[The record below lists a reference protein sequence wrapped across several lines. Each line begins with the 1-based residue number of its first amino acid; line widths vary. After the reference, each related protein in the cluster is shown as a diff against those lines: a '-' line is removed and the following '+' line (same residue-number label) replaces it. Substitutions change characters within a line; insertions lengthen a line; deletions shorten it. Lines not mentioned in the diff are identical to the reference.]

1 MKRKPMNNG
10 EEFDVLTKARKFYCY
25 TQRPKVCK
33 KIKRAYN
40 KKERRW
46 LDKLL
51 LGRDG

>member
-1 MKRKPMNNG
+1 MNNG
-10 EEFDVLTKARKFYCY
+10 EEFDVLTKARKYYCY